1 MVWRNPPWIWAA
13 PSGSSPGEKMGTI
26 EGRLFTSFSLV
37 FILRLNYFILLLL
50 LLLLIVMMMVVVM
63 IMLVL
68 LLIPLLISEPTFLDI
83 DHWLSKNEPP
93 GTMQVLVEDWDYW
106 GTQSYGASN
115 YQVLSLFSVRQ
126 PLCQY
131 KGWGTQPQGLST
143 LCFSTCQL
151 LFICKILFQNRMI

>member
-68 LLIPLLISEPTFLDI
+68 MMIPLLISEPTFLDI

-93 GTMQVLVEDWDYW
+93 GTLQVLVEDWDYW

-143 LCFSTCQL
+143 T
-151 LFICKILFQNRMI
+151 LFLNLSAVIHLQNSISK

>member
-13 PSGSSPGEKMGTI
+13 PSGSSQGKKMGTR

-50 LLLLIVMMMVVVM
+50 LIGMMMVMVM

-68 LLIPLLISEPTFLDI
+68 MMIPLLISEPTFLHI
-83 DHWLSKNEPP
+83 DHWLSNNEPP
-93 GTMQVLVEDWDYW
+93 GTLQVLVEDWDYW

-115 YQVLSLFSVRQ
+115 YQVLSLFSVRW

-143 LCFSTCQL
+143 T
-151 LFICKILFQNRMI
+151 LFLNLSAVIHLQNSISK